1 MASTQRGLLALG
13 AELGGP
19 DHVDPEEVQVAY
31 RDIILREE
39 YRWPVVPGGLRLPD
53 ASADVTIRVHEN
65 EYLYDKLVELRS
77 FSKWI
82 TMSSENPD
90 LRWRMR
96 APSGMMQ
103 SVERTRAVVEAW
115 KQNLFSRAQGG
126 DRPVLRL
133 RHTDV
138 RFLSRLQWGR
148 PRRVRDAGAGPP
160 TRRP

>member
-13 AELGGP
+13 APLGGSEQ
-19 DHVDPEEVQVAY
+19 VDQEEVQVAY
-31 RDIILREE
+31 CDIILREE

-65 EYLYDKLVELRS
+65 EFLYDKLDELRS

-82 TMSSENPD
+82 TMRSDNPD
-90 LRWRMR
+90 FAWRMTS
-96 APSGMMQ
+96 PSGMMQ
-103 SVERTRAVVEAW
+103 TPQRTRAVVEAW
-115 KQNLFSRAQGG
+115 KQNLFRRAQGG

-138 RFLSRLQWGR
+138 RFLSRLQRGR

-160 TRRP
+160 TRLA